1 MIRTQHLTKNFDGQP
16 AIDNL
21 TFSVEEGEIFG
32 LVGPDGAGK
41 TTTMRMLASIMD
53 PDGGEAW
60 VAGHHVVREA
70 EAVKAEIGY
79 MSQRFGLYADLT
91 VMENIDFYADIFN
104 VPRAGRGERIERLLA
119 FSNLTPFKRRLA
131 GNLSGGMKQKLGLA
145 CTLVHMPRVLLLD
158 EPTNGVDPVSRRD
171 FWRILY
177 QLLRQ
182 KVTIFLSTAY
192 LDEAERC
199 NRLALIH
206 QGRLLACG
214 TPDEVKQLM
223 RGSITEIRTGT
234 ARASAAILRRQ
245 FPAASVG
252 LFGARIHFVSRE
264 AGDESEAVGKV
275 LQTAGHPPQ
284 SIRTIPPSL
293 EDVFVSVLGSE
304 SSAGREKPASAIA
317 GPPQEMNGGPSPPT
331 PLPEYQ
337 VSGDGA
343 QAGQKS
349 PAPPQSPAPQS
360 RQISVRVDEL
370 ERRFGTFMAVNRISF
385 EVGRGEIFGFLGP
398 NGAGKST
405 TIRMLCGILAPSG
418 GRGIV
423 ANFDIRTQ
431 AEEIKAHVGYMSQK
445 FSLYQDLTVEENINF
460 YAGIYRIGA
469 KEKAERK
476 EWVIEMSGLDA
487 YRNRPTAI
495 LSGGWKQRLALGCA
509 ILHRPPIVFLDEP
522 TSGVDPISRRQ
533 FWDLI
538 YGLSSEGVTIFVTT
552 HYMDEAE
559 YCDRLALIYRGE
571 LIAQG
576 TPERLKQEVMQE
588 EVLELNCDRPEA
600 AMEALQGLASV
611 KEAALFGNSLH
622 LVADDGERA
631 SAETRMR
638 LAEQGFQVRDIE
650 RIVPSLEDV
659 FVSLIEAHD
668 RAEQPQEEV
677 RR

>member
-1 MIRTQHLTKNFDGQP
+1 M
-16 AIDNL
+16 AIDDL
-21 TFSVEEGEIFG
+21 SLSIEEGEIFG

-41 TTTMRMLASIMD
+41 TTTMRLLTSIMD

-70 EAVKAEIGY
+70 EAVKTEIGY

-91 VMENIDFYADIFN
+91 VMENLDFYADIYN
-104 VPRAGRGERIERLLA
+104 VPRKGRAERVQRLLA

-145 CTLVHMPRVLLLD
+145 CTLIHTPRVLFLD

-177 QLLRQ
+177 QLLRE
-182 KVTIFLSTAY
+182 KVTIFVSTAY

-206 QGRLLACG
+206 QGRVLACG

-223 RGSITEIRTGT
+223 RGTILEIRTAEPRQT
-234 ARASAAILRRQ
+234 AAVLRQR
-245 FPAASVG
+245 FPGASVG
-252 LFGARIHFVSRE
+252 LFGDRVHFVHPGGNGDTEKVGRTLYD
-264 AGDESEAVGKV
+264 AGLPPPAV
-275 LQTAGHPPQ
+275 
-284 SIRTIPPSL
+284 RTIPPTL
-293 EDVFVSVLGSE
+293 EDVFVSVIGSGGE
-304 SSAGREKPASAIA
+304 REKGRKAIA
-317 GPPQEMNGGPSPPT
+317 PFSLSPPT
-331 PLPEYQ
+331 R
-337 VSGDGA
+337 S
-343 QAGQKS
+343 AG
-349 PAPPQSPAPQS
+349 APPFSLSSSSA
-360 RQISVRVDEL
+360 VTVDKL
-370 ERRFGTFMAVNRISF
+370 ERRFGSFVAVNRVSF
-385 EVGRGEIFGFLGP
+385 QVNRGEIFGFLGP

-405 TIRMLCGILAPSG
+405 TIRMLCGILSPSG
-418 GRGIV
+418 GRGSV
-423 ANFDIRTQ
+423 AGFDIRTQ
-431 AEEIKAHVGYMSQK
+431 PEQIKAHVGYMSQK
-445 FSLYQDLTVEENINF
+445 FSLYQDLTVEENIDF

-476 EWVIEMSGLDA
+476 QWVIEMSGLEA
-487 YRNRPTAI
+487 HRHRPTSI

-509 ILHRPPIVFLDEP
+509 ILHRPPILFLDEP

-538 YGLSSEGVTIFVTT
+538 YQLSSEGVTVFVTT

-576 TPERLKQEVMQE
+576 TPEKLKREAMQE
-588 EVLELNCDRPEA
+588 DVLELICERPEA
-600 AMEALQGLASV
+600 AMEALAGLASV

-622 LVADDGERA
+622 LVADDGDRA
-631 SAETRMR
+631 AAEARAR
-638 LAEQGFQVRDIE
+638 LEDQGFSVQRIE

-659 FVSLIEAHD
+659 FVSLIEARD
-668 RAEQPQEEV
+668 RAEQPQEDV